1 MTVTLS
7 PLQIDCDFDSG
18 NIQVLDASNPAQ
30 VHLAIRPDSNSGHFQ
45 WFHFKV
51 SGLTPGQV
59 HRFSLDNA
67 SESSYKQAWAG
78 YNAVASYDQQA
89 WFRVPSQFDGKAL
102 SFEVNA
108 EQDQIWFAYFEPY
121 PRARHNQ
128 LIERAK
134 QIPGVELL
142 ASGQLD
148 LTRVITRVITLDQA
162 VAQGFEALLQDKSQI
177 KVIVGGER

>member
-30 VHLAIRPDSNSGHFQ
+30 VHLAIRPDTHSGHYQ

-67 SESSYKQAWAG
+67 SGSSYKNAWSG
-78 YNAVASYDQQA
+78 YNAVASYDQQR
-89 WFRVPSQFDGKAL
+89 WFRVPSQFDGTAL
-102 SFEVNA
+102 SFEVKA
-108 EQDQIWFAYFEPY
+108 EQDQIWFAYFEP
-121 PRARHNQ
+121 
-128 LIERAK
+128 
-134 QIPGVELL
+134 
-142 ASGQLD
+142 
-148 LTRVITRVITLDQA
+148 
-162 VAQGFEALLQDKSQI
+162 
-177 KVIVGGER
+177 

>member
-30 VHLAIRPDSNSGHFQ
+30 VHLAIRPDTNSGHFQ

-67 SESSYKQAWAG
+67 SESSYKNAWSG
-78 YNAVASYDQQA
+78 YNAVASYDQQS

-102 SFEVNA
+102 
-108 EQDQIWFAYFEPY
+108 
-121 PRARHNQ
+121 
-128 LIERAK
+128 
-134 QIPGVELL
+134 
-142 ASGQLD
+142 
-148 LTRVITRVITLDQA
+148 
-162 VAQGFEALLQDKSQI
+162 
-177 KVIVGGER
+177 